1 MTTACKRGSADPTT
15 FASEPRQCP
24 LGPMPVTMLNEARVP
39 IECKNE
45 NCGMVHLY
53 LVIDRVPNYLVR
65 CLDCQQSI
73 DLTSDQWTDA
83 VNATIEYYKAMIF

>member
-1 MTTACKRGSADPTT
+1 
-15 FASEPRQCP
+15 
-24 LGPMPVTMLNEARVP
+24 
-39 IECKNE
+39 
-45 NCGMVHLY
+45 MVHLY

-83 VNATIEYYKAMIF
+83 VDATVEYYKTIIF